1 MSRKISIFG
10 ATGSIGTNTLDL
22 IRRDVSAYDVV
33 ALSGAGN
40 IALLAEQA
48 REFNAEIAITALP
61 ERLADLRDALAG
73 SGIEAAAGADAIAEA
88 AARPVDWGMS
98 AIVGAAGLRAS
109 MALAKHGGVLA
120 LANKESMV
128 CAGDLLLAECAA
140 HGTKMLPVDSEH
152 SALFQAMNGEDEK
165 ALRRLILTAS
175 GGPFKDFTTAQM
187 RDVTPEQA
195 VKHPKWNMGQRISID
210 SASMFNKALEVI
222 EAKYI
227 FACAPEQIEV
237 VVHPQAIV
245 HSMVEYVDHTIIAHM
260 GSPDMRGAIG
270 YALHWPNRAPNPIA
284 PLDFATLGSIS
295 FARPDEE
302 KFPALRLARA
312 ALSMGGHAGAIFNAA
327 KEAALDAF
335 IARKIG
341 FLDMADMVEKTLY
354 DPHLAPIRDQKQSTL
369 AQILA
374 ADAEARA
381 RVNAQI

>member
-1 MSRKISIFG
+1 MRKISIFG

-22 IRRDVSAYDVV
+22 IRRTPEAYDVV

-40 IALLAEQA
+40 IALLAAQA
-48 REFNAEIAITALP
+48 KEFNAEIAITALP
-61 ERLADLRDALAG
+61 ERLEDLRDALHG
-73 SGIEAAAGADAIAEA
+73 TSIEAAAGADAIAEA

-109 MALAKHGGVLA
+109 MALAQHGGILA

-128 CAGDLLLAECAA
+128 CAGDLLLAACAA
-140 HGTKMLPVDSEH
+140 HGTTMLPVDSEH

-175 GGPFKDFTTAQM
+175 GGPFKDFSREQM
-187 RDVTPEQA
+187 RGVTPEQA

-210 SASMFNKALEVI
+210 SASMFNKALEVV

-227 FACAPEQIEV
+227 FACEPAQIEV
-237 VVHPQAIV
+237 VVHPEAIV

-270 YALHWPNRAPNPIA
+270 YALHWPARAPNPIA

-295 FARPDEE
+295 FASPDEV
-302 KFPALRLARA
+302 KFPALRLARE
-312 ALSMGGHAGAIFNAA
+312 ALNMGGHAGAIFNAA

-354 DPHLAPIRDQKQSTL
+354 NPHLETIRDQKQSTL
-369 AQILA
+369 AQIQA
-374 ADAEARA
+374 ADAEARSL
-381 RVNAQI
+381 VNAQI

>member
-1 MSRKISIFG
+1 MPRKISIFG

-22 IRRDVSAYDVV
+22 IRRDASAYDVV

-40 IALLAEQA
+40 IALLAAQA
-48 REFNAEIAITALP
+48 REFSAEIAITALP
-61 ERLADLRDALAG
+61 ERLADLRDALSG
-73 SGIEAAAGADAIAEA
+73 TGIEVAAGPDAIAEA
-88 AARPVDWGMS
+88 ASRKVDWGMS

-109 MALAKHGGVLA
+109 MALARHGGILA

-140 HGTKMLPVDSEH
+140 HGTRMLPVDSEH
-152 SALFQAMNGEDEK
+152 SALFQAMNGEDSK

-175 GGPFKDFTTAQM
+175 GGPFKDFTIEQM

-227 FACAPEQIEV
+227 FACEPAQIEV

-270 YALHWPNRAPNPIA
+270 YALHWPERAPNPIA

-295 FARPDEE
+295 FASPDERR
-302 KFPALRLARA
+302 FPALRLARE
-312 ALSMGGHAGAIFNAA
+312 ALAMGGHAGAIFNAA

-335 IARKIG
+335 IAKKIG
-341 FLDMADMVEKTLY
+341 FLDMADLVEKTL
-354 DPHLAPIRDQKQSTL
+354 HHAQLETIRDQKQTTL
-369 AQILA
+369 AHIFT
-374 ADAEARA
+374 ADAEARTL
-381 RVNAQI
+381 VNAQI

>member
-1 MSRKISIFG
+1 MRKISIFG

-22 IRRDVSAYDVV
+22 IRRNKAAYDVV

-48 REFNAEIAITALP
+48 REFNADIAITARP
-61 ERLADLRDALAG
+61 ERLSDLRDALSG

-109 MALAKHGGVLA
+109 MALARHGGILA

-140 HGTKMLPVDSEH
+140 HGTRLLPVDSEH
-152 SALFQAMNGEDEK
+152 SALYQALNGEDAK

-175 GGPFKDFTTAQM
+175 GGPFKDFSLEQM
-187 RDVTPEQA
+187 RGVTPEQA
-195 VKHPKWNMGQRISID
+195 VKHPKWSMGQRISID

-227 FACAPEQIEV
+227 FACSPKQIEV

-284 PLDFATLGSIS
+284 PLDFATLGSLGFS
-295 FARPDEE
+295 SPDEA
-302 KFPALRLARA
+302 KFPALRLARE

-335 IARKIG
+335 IAKKIG

-354 DPHLAPIRDQKQSTL
+354 NPQIEPIRDQPQATL

-381 RVNAQI
+381 LVNALI

>member
-1 MSRKISIFG
+1 MRKISIFG

-22 IRRDVSAYDVV
+22 IRRDKAAYDVV

-48 REFNAEIAITALP
+48 KEFNAEIAITALP
-61 ERLADLRDALAG
+61 ERLDDLRAALQG

-88 AARPVDWGMS
+88 AARKVDWGMS

-109 MALAKHGGVLA
+109 MALAQHGGILA

-140 HGTKMLPVDSEH
+140 HDTKMLPVDSEH

-165 ALRRLILTAS
+165 ALRRLILTAT
-175 GGPFKDFTTAQM
+175 GGPFKDFTTEQM
-187 RDVTPEQA
+187 RGVTPEQA

-227 FACAPEQIEV
+227 FKCEPAQIEV

-245 HSMVEYVDHTIIAHM
+245 HSMVEYIDHTIIAHM

-270 YALHWPNRAPNPIA
+270 YALHWPHRAPNPIA

-295 FARPDEE
+295 FASPDEG
-302 KFPALRLARA
+302 KFPALRLARE
-312 ALSMGGHAGAIFNAA
+312 ALTMGGHAGAIFNAA

-335 IARKIG
+335 IAKKVG
-341 FLDMADMVEKTLY
+341 FLDMADLVEKTLY
-354 DPHLAPIRDQKQSTL
+354 SAQLESVRDQDQSSI
-369 AQILA
+369 AQVLA
-374 ADAEARA
+374 ADAQARA
-381 RVNAQI
+381 LVNAQI

>member
-1 MSRKISIFG
+1 MRKISIFG

-22 IRRDVSAYDVV
+22 IRRAPEAYDVV

-40 IALLAEQA
+40 IALLARQA
-48 REFNAEIAITALP
+48 KEFNAEIAITALP
-61 ERLADLRDALAG
+61 NRLDDLRDALSG
-73 SGIEAAAGADAIAEA
+73 TGIEVAAGADAIAEA
-88 AARPVDWGMS
+88 AARKVDWGMS

-109 MALAKHGGVLA
+109 MALARHGGILA

-140 HGTKMLPVDSEH
+140 HGTRMLPVDSEH

-165 ALRRLILTAS
+165 TLRRLILTAT
-175 GGPFKDFTTAQM
+175 GGPFKDFTTEQM
-187 RDVTPEQA
+187 RGVTPEQA

-227 FACAPEQIEV
+227 FSCKPSQIEV
-237 VVHPQAIV
+237 VVHPEAIV

-270 YALHWPNRAPNPIA
+270 YALHWPRRAPNPIA

-295 FARPDEE
+295 FASPDEAR
-302 KFPALRLARA
+302 FPALRLARE

-335 IARKIG
+335 IAKKIG
-341 FLDMADMVEKTLY
+341 FLDMADLVEKTLY
-354 DPHLAPIRDQKQSTL
+354 SAQLETIRDQDQSTL
-369 AQILA
+369 AQVLA
-374 ADAEARA
+374 ADAQARA
-381 RVNAQI
+381 LVNTQI

>member
-1 MSRKISIFG
+1 MRKISIFG

-22 IRRDVSAYDVV
+22 IRRDKSAYDVV

-48 REFNAEIAITALP
+48 REFNAEIAITARP
-61 ERLADLRDALAG
+61 ERLSDLRDALSG

-109 MALAKHGGVLA
+109 MGLARHGGILA

-152 SALFQAMNGEDEK
+152 SALFQAMNGEDPK

-175 GGPFKDFTTAQM
+175 GGPFKDFTIAQM
-187 RDVTPEQA
+187 RGVTPEQA
-195 VKHPKWNMGQRISID
+195 MKHPKWNMGQRISID

-227 FACAPEQIEV
+227 FSCNPEQIEV

-245 HSMVEYVDHTIIAHM
+245 HSMVEYIDHTIIAHM

-270 YALHWPNRAPNPIA
+270 YALHWPTRAKNPIA
-284 PLDFATLGSIS
+284 PLDFATLGSLS
-295 FARPDEE
+295 FGSPDEE
-302 KFPALRLARA
+302 KFPALRLARE
-312 ALSMGGHAGAIFNAA
+312 ALEMGGHAGAVFNAA

-335 IARKIG
+335 IDKKTG
-341 FLDMADMVEKTLY
+341 FLDMAELVEKALY
-354 DPHLAPIRDQKQSTL
+354 SPQIESVRDQDQSTL
-369 AQILA
+369 ADILA
-374 ADAEARA
+374 ADAKARA
-381 RVNAQI
+381 FVSAQL

>member
-1 MSRKISIFG
+1 MRKISIFG

-22 IRRDVSAYDVV
+22 IRRDKAAYDVV

-61 ERLADLRDALAG
+61 ERLEDLRDALAG

-88 AARPVDWGMS
+88 ATRKVDWGMS

-109 MALAKHGGVLA
+109 MALARHGGVLA

-128 CAGDLLLAECAA
+128 CAGALLLAECAV
-140 HGTKMLPVDSEH
+140 HGTMLLPVDSEH
-152 SALFQAMNGEDEK
+152 SALFQAMNGEDK
-165 ALRRLILTAS
+165 TALRRLILTAS
-175 GGPFKDFTTAQM
+175 GGPFKDFTREQM
-187 RDVTPEQA
+187 RGVTPEQA
-195 VKHPKWNMGQRISID
+195 VKHPKWSMGQRISID

-222 EAKYI
+222 ETKYI
-227 FACAPEQIEV
+227 FSCDPVQIEV
-237 VVHPQAIV
+237 VIHPEAIV
-245 HSMVEYVDHTIIAHM
+245 HSMVEYVDHSIIAHM

-284 PLDFATLGSIS
+284 PLEFATLGSLS
-295 FARPDEE
+295 FASPDED
-302 KFPALRLARA
+302 KFPALRLARE
-312 ALSMGGHAGAIFNAA
+312 ALTMGGHAGAIFNAA

-341 FLDMADMVEKTLY
+341 FLDMADMVEKALY
-354 DPHLAPIRDQKQSTL
+354 SAQLETTRDQKQTTL
-369 AQILA
+369 AQVLA
-374 ADAEARA
+374 IDAETRA
-381 RVNAQI
+381 LVNAQI

>member
-1 MSRKISIFG
+1 MRKISIFG

-22 IRRDVSAYDVV
+22 IRRAPDAYRVV

-40 IALLAEQA
+40 ITLLAAQA
-48 REFNAEIAITALP
+48 KEFNAEIAITALP
-61 ERLADLRDALAG
+61 DRLDDLRDALQG
-73 SGIEAAAGADAIAEA
+73 TGIEVAAGADAIAEA
-88 AARPVDWGMS
+88 AARKVDWGMS

-128 CAGDLLLAECAA
+128 CAGDLLLAECTA

-152 SALFQAMNGEDEK
+152 SALFQAMNGEDSK
-165 ALRRLILTAS
+165 ALRRLILTAT
-175 GGPFKDFTTAQM
+175 GGPFKDFTTEQM
-187 RDVTPEQA
+187 RGVTPEQA

-227 FACAPEQIEV
+227 FACEPEQIEV

-270 YALHWPNRAPNPIA
+270 YALHWPHRAPNPIA

-295 FARPDEE
+295 FASPDEA
-302 KFPALRLARA
+302 KFPALRLARE

-335 IARKIG
+335 IGKKIG
-341 FLDMADMVEKTLY
+341 FLDMADLVEKTLY
-354 DPHLAPIRDQKQSTL
+354 SSHLENTRDHKQTTL
-369 AQILA
+369 AQVLA
-374 ADAEARA
+374 VDAQARA
-381 RVNAQI
+381 LVNAQI

>member
-22 IRRDVSAYDVV
+22 IRRNAEAYDIV

-40 IALLAEQA
+40 IALLAAQA
-48 REFNAEIAITALP
+48 KEFNAEIAVTAHPDKL
-61 ERLADLRDALAG
+61 EDLRLALAG
-73 SGIEAAAGADAIAEA
+73 TGIEAAAGADAIAEA
-88 AARPVDWGMS
+88 ATRPVNWGMS

-109 MALAKHGGVLA
+109 MALARHGGVLA

-140 HGTKMLPVDSEH
+140 YGTKMLPVDSEH
-152 SALFQAMNGEDEK
+152 SALYQAMNGENDR

-175 GGPFKDFTTAQM
+175 GGPFKDFTLEQM
-187 RDVTPEQA
+187 RGVTPEQA

-227 FACAPEQIEV
+227 FGCDPSQIEV
-237 VVHPQAIV
+237 VVHPEAIV

-260 GSPDMRGAIG
+260 GSPDMRGPIS
-270 YALHWPNRAPNPIA
+270 YALHWPTRVATPLT

-295 FARPDEE
+295 FASPDEAQ
-302 KFPALRLARA
+302 FPALRLARE
-312 ALSMGGHAGAIFNAA
+312 ALCMGGHAGAIFNAA

-335 IARKIG
+335 IDKKIG
-341 FLDMADMVEKTLY
+341 FLEMADLVEKTIY
-354 DPHLAPIRDQKQSTL
+354 NSQIETIRDQKQTSL
-369 AQILA
+369 AQVLA
-374 ADAEARA
+374 ADATARA
-381 RVNAQI
+381 FVNAHI

>member
-1 MSRKISIFG
+1 MRKISIFG

-22 IRRDVSAYDVV
+22 IRRDKAAYDVV

-40 IALLAEQA
+40 IALLAVQA

-61 ERLADLRDALAG
+61 ERLDDLRDALVG
-73 SGIEAAAGADAIAEA
+73 SGIEVAAGADAIAEA
-88 AARPVDWGMS
+88 AARKVDWGMS

-109 MALAKHGGVLA
+109 MALARHGGVLA

-140 HGTKMLPVDSEH
+140 HGTHMLPVDSEH
-152 SALFQAMNGEDEK
+152 SALFQALNGEDEK
-165 ALRRLILTAS
+165 SLRRLILTAT
-175 GGPFKDFTTAQM
+175 GGPFKDFSTAEMQG
-187 RDVTPEQA
+187 VTPEQA
-195 VKHPKWNMGQRISID
+195 VNHPKWNMGQRISID

-227 FACAPEQIEV
+227 FNCDPSQIEV

-270 YALHWPNRAPNPIA
+270 YALHWPARAPNPIA
-284 PLDFATLGSIS
+284 PLDFANLGNLS
-295 FARPDEE
+295 FTSPDEA
-302 KFPALRLARA
+302 KFPALRLARE

-335 IARKIG
+335 IAKKIG
-341 FLDMADMVEKTLY
+341 FLDMADMVENTLY
-354 DPHLAPIRDQKQSTL
+354 SAQLETTRDQDQTTIAKV
-369 AQILA
+369 LA
-374 ADAEARA
+374 ADAQARA
-381 RVNAQI
+381 LVNARI

>member
-1 MSRKISIFG
+1 MRKISIFG

-22 IRRDVSAYDVV
+22 IRRDPEAYKVV

-40 IALLAEQA
+40 IALLAA
-48 REFNAEIAITALP
+48 LAKEFNAEIAITALP
-61 ERLADLRDALAG
+61 ERLEDLRDALQG
-73 SGIEAAAGADAIAEA
+73 SGIEVAAGADAIAEA
-88 AARPVDWGMS
+88 AARKVDWGMS

-109 MALAKHGGVLA
+109 MALAQHGGILA

-152 SALFQAMNGEDEK
+152 SALFQAMNGEDAK
-165 ALRRLILTAS
+165 ALSRLILTAT
-175 GGPFKDFTTAQM
+175 GGPFKDFTTDQM
-187 RDVTPEQA
+187 RGVTPEQA

-227 FACAPEQIEV
+227 FACDPLQIEV
-237 VVHPQAIV
+237 VVHPEAIV

-270 YALHWPNRAPNPIA
+270 YALHWPHRAPNPIA
-284 PLDFATLGSIS
+284 PLDFATLGSLS
-295 FARPDEE
+295 FASPDETR
-302 KFPALRLARA
+302 FPALRLARE

-335 IARKIG
+335 IAKKIG
-341 FLDMADMVEKTLY
+341 FLDMADLVEKTLY
-354 DPHLAPIRDQKQSTL
+354 NPQLESIRDENQSTI
-369 AQILA
+369 AQVLA
-374 ADAEARA
+374 ADAQARA
-381 RVNAQI
+381 LVNTQI

>member
-1 MSRKISIFG
+1 MRKISIFG
-10 ATGSIGTNTLDL
+10 ATGSIGSNTFDL
-22 IRRDVSAYDVV
+22 IRRDKAAYDVV

-40 IALLAEQA
+40 IALLAAQA
-48 REFNAEIAITALP
+48 KEFNAEIAITALP
-61 ERLADLRDALAG
+61 ERLDDLRDAL
-73 SGIEAAAGADAIAEA
+73 SGTSIEVAAGADAIAEA
-88 AARPVDWGMS
+88 AERKVDWGMS

-109 MALAKHGGVLA
+109 MALARHGGILA

-152 SALFQAMNGEDEK
+152 SALFQAMNGEDAK
-165 ALRRLILTAS
+165 TLRRLILTAT
-175 GGPFKDFTTAQM
+175 GGPFKDFTTEQM
-187 RDVTPEQA
+187 RGVTPEQA

-227 FACAPEQIEV
+227 FACKPSQIEV
-237 VVHPQAIV
+237 VVHPEAIV

-270 YALHWPNRAPNPIA
+270 YALHWPSRAPNPIK
-284 PLDFATLGSIS
+284 PLDFATLGSLS
-295 FARPDEE
+295 FASPDEAR
-302 KFPALRLARA
+302 FPALRLARET
-312 ALSMGGHAGAIFNAA
+312 LSMGGHAGAIFNAA

-335 IARKIG
+335 IAKKIG

-354 DPHLAPIRDQKQSTL
+354 HPQLESIRDENQSSI
-369 AQILA
+369 AHVLA
-374 ADAEARA
+374 ADAQARA
-381 RVNAQI
+381 LVNAQI

>member
-1 MSRKISIFG
+1 MRKISIFG

-22 IRRDVSAYDVV
+22 IRRNKDAYDVV

-61 ERLADLRDALAG
+61 ERLDDLRDALAG
-73 SGIEAAAGADAIAEA
+73 SGIEVAAGADAIAEA
-88 AARPVDWGMS
+88 ATRKVDWGMS

-109 MALAKHGGVLA
+109 MALAKHGGILA

-128 CAGDLLLAECAA
+128 CAGDLLLASCAA
-140 HGTKMLPVDSEH
+140 HGTTLLPVDSEH
-152 SALFQAMNGEDEK
+152 SALFQAMNGEEPK

-175 GGPFKDFTTAQM
+175 GGPFKDFTLEQM

-227 FACAPEQIEV
+227 FACDPAQIEV

-245 HSMVEYVDHTIIAHM
+245 HSMVEYIDHTIIAHM

-270 YALHWPNRAPNPIA
+270 YALHWPNRAENPIK
-284 PLDFATLGSIS
+284 PLDFATLGSLS
-295 FARPDEE
+295 FSSPDED
-302 KFPALRLARA
+302 KFPALRLARE
-312 ALSMGGHAGAIFNAA
+312 ALTMGGHAGAIFNAA

-354 DPHLAPIRDQKQSTL
+354 DPQLKLIRDQKQSTL

-374 ADAEARA
+374 ADAKARA

>member
-1 MSRKISIFG
+1 MRKISIFG

-22 IRRDVSAYDVV
+22 IRRDKGAYDVV
-33 ALSGAGN
+33 ALSGAEN
-40 IALLAEQA
+40 IGLLAQQA
-48 REFNAEIAITALP
+48 REFGAEIAITANAG
-61 ERLADLRDALAG
+61 RLQELRDALAG
-73 SGIEAAAGADAIAEA
+73 SGIEAAAGADAIAES

-109 MALAKHGGVLA
+109 LALAEHGGILA

-128 CAGDLLLAECAA
+128 CAGELLLSKCAT
-140 HGTKMLPVDSEH
+140 HGTKLLPVDSEH
-152 SALFQAMNGEDEK
+152 SALFQALNGEDEK

-175 GGPFKDFTTAQM
+175 GGPFKDFTTEQM
-187 RDVTPEQA
+187 QGITPEQA

-227 FACAPEQIEV
+227 FGCEAAQIEV

-245 HSMVEYVDHTIIAHM
+245 HSMVEYIDHSILAHM

-270 YALHWPNRAPNPIA
+270 YALHWPERRANPIA
-284 PLDFATLGSIS
+284 PLDFSSLGSLE
-295 FARPDEE
+295 FTPPDETR
-302 KFPALRLARA
+302 FPALRLARE
-312 ALSMGGHAGAIFNAA
+312 ALEMGGYAGAIFNAA

-335 IARKIG
+335 IAGKIG
-341 FLDMADMVEKTLY
+341 FLDMAVAVEKTMYTPQLETTRMQGQSS
-354 DPHLAPIRDQKQSTL
+354 LAD
-369 AQILA
+369 ILA

-381 RVNAQI
+381 ILNAQI

>member
-1 MSRKISIFG
+1 MRKISIFG

-22 IRRDVSAYDVV
+22 IRRDPDAYTVV

-40 IALLAEQA
+40 ITLLASLA
-48 REFNAEIAITALP
+48 KEFRAEIAITALP
-61 ERLADLRDALAG
+61 ARLEDLRDALQG
-73 SGIEAAAGADAIAEA
+73 TGIEAAAGADAIAEA
-88 AARPVDWGMS
+88 AAREVDWGMS

-109 MALAKHGGVLA
+109 MALARHGGILA

-140 HGTKMLPVDSEH
+140 HGTTMLPVDSEH
-152 SALFQAMNGEDEK
+152 SALFQAMNGENPK
-165 ALRRLILTAS
+165 ALRRLILTAT
-175 GGPFKDFTTAQM
+175 GGPFKDFTAAQM
-187 RDVTPEQA
+187 RGVTPEQA

-227 FACAPEQIEV
+227 FACEPAQIEV
-237 VVHPQAIV
+237 VVHPEAII

-284 PLDFATLGSIS
+284 PLDFASLGSLS
-295 FARPDEE
+295 FTSPDEA
-302 KFPALRLARA
+302 KFPALRLARE
-312 ALSMGGHAGAIFNAA
+312 ALSMGGHAGAIFNGA

-335 IARKIG
+335 VARKIG

-354 DPHLAPIRDQKQSTL
+354 SAQLESTRDQAQSTL
-369 AQILA
+369 AQILTV
-374 ADAEARA
+374 DAQARA
-381 RVNAQI
+381 LLNAQI